1 MKLKRWLIQAET
13 SRAEF
18 ADKIGTTLRSID
30 RYIKGERKPT
40 DKIYCKIHAATNGQV
55 TPNDFYD
62 LPEIP
67 ENTET
72 G

>member
-1 MKLKRWLIQAET
+1 MKLQTWLTQAEI
-13 SRAEF
+13 SRANF
-18 ADKIGTTLRSID
+18 ADKISTSIATIG
-30 RYIKGERKPT
+30 RYINGERKPT
-40 DKIYCKIHAATNGQV
+40 DGIYLKIHAATNGQV

-72 G
+72 D